1 MSWLTYKDDDLKG
14 HDIMTLHFINNE
26 KLLLLHDC
34 TTGEPGPRRL
44 LAVQTGL
51 CVREANTLMKK
62 HLRKANKPA
71 ITRPETG
78 EYIYLTVFNLNFW
91 RPG

>member
-34 TTGEPGPRRL
+34 TAGEPRPWEAAG
-44 LAVQTGL
+44 TGL
-51 CVREANTLMKK
+51 GAREENRLIKKYLWKTNTPTIARL
-62 HLRKANKPA
+62 
-71 ITRPETG
+71 ETG
-78 EYIYLTVFNLNFW
+78 AYIYLTVFNLNF
-91 RPG
+91 

>member
-34 TTGEPGPRRL
+34 TGDEAGPRKAAGSCRPASAL
-44 LAVQTGL
+44 EGSTPRKEYLGKINPS
-51 CVREANTLMKK
+51 ANCSK
-62 HLRKANKPA
+62 
-71 ITRPETG
+71 TRDTDK
-78 EYIYLTVFNLNFW
+78 EYRVYL
-91 RPG
+91 PHGI

>member
-34 TTGEPGPRRL
+34 TGGEAGPWSCWL
-44 LAVQTGL
+44 LQTSPSS
-51 CVREANTLMKK
+51 REGNRPIKK
-62 HLRKANKPA
+62 HLGKINQSTSCSK
-71 ITRPETG
+71 TRDTHKEHRV
-78 EYIYLTVFNLNFW
+78 YL
-91 RPG
+91 PHGI

>member
-34 TTGEPGPRRL
+34 TVGESGSRKDL
-44 LAVQTGL
+44 LDCTA
-51 CVREANTLMKK
+51 REKK
-62 HLRKANKPA
+62 KQGT
-71 ITRPETG
+71 I
-78 EYIYLTVFNLNFW
+78 
-91 RPG
+91 

>member
-34 TTGEPGPRRL
+34 TGGEPGPRKAAGSCSPASAL
-44 LAVQTGL
+44 E
-51 CVREANTLMKK
+51 RETDQ
-62 HLRKANKPA
+62 
-71 ITRPETG
+71 
-78 EYIYLTVFNLNFW
+78 
-91 RPG
+91 